1 VNPLQQALRRQ
12 FSQVAADCV
21 FGEPQFLAQL
31 LGNDLARPPE
41 NFENVLLAVAG
52 KHIATIAY
60 SSVLLHEV
68 TRYCTEP
75 HELILWAWRLP

>member
-1 VNPLQQALRRQ
+1 MNPLQQALRRQ

-21 FGEPQFLAQL
+21 FGESQFLAQF

-41 NFENVLLAVAG
+41 HFENKLLAVAG

-60 SSVLLHEV
+60 SSVLAHEI
-68 TRYCTEP
+68 TRYCTIK
-75 HELILWAWRLP
+75 HELVW

>member
-1 VNPLQQALRRQ
+1 MNPLQQALRRQ

-21 FGEPQFLAQL
+21 FGEPQLLAQL
-31 LGNDLARPPE
+31 LGNDLARPPK

-60 SSVLLHEV
+60 SLALLHEI
-68 TRYCTEP
+68 TRYCTIP
-75 HELILWAWRLP
+75 HELIL

>member
-21 FGEPQFLAQL
+21 FGEAQLLAQL
-31 LGNDLARPPE
+31 FGNDLARPPE

-60 SSVLLHEV
+60 SSGSLHEV
-68 TRYCTEP
+68 TRYCTKW
-75 HELILWAWRLP
+75 HELVW

>member
-1 VNPLQQALRRQ
+1 MNPLQQALRRQ

-21 FGEPQFLAQL
+21 FRQPQFLTQR
-31 LGNDLARPPE
+31 LGNDLARPPK

-60 SSVLLHEV
+60 SS
-68 TRYCTEP
+68 
-75 HELILWAWRLP
+75 A